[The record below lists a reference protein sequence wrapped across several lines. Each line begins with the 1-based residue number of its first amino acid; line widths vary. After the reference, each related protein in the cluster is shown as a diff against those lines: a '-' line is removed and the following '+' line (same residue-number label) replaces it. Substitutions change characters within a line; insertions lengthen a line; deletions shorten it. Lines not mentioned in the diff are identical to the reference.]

1 MLHPSYSEIMGK
13 VNSNVE
19 EGNEPVVNSRY
30 SIVIAAAKRARQ
42 LIERENLDP
51 EANAGVKPLSKAVE
65 EIYNGDVCIL
75 PEEHEGDAVEVA
87 AEDIE
92 G

>member
-1 MLHPSYSEIMGK
+1 MER
-13 VNSNVE
+13 VNRDVE

-42 LIERENLDP
+42 LIEREKFDP
-51 EANAGVKPLSKAVE
+51 EANAGVKPLSHAVQ

-75 PEEHEGDAVEVA
+75 PEEQIFFSRSKCLMH
-87 AEDIE
+87 
-92 G
+92 